1 MRAADHSRNRH
12 VNDAAATVSKR
23 TDWLLAL
30 LATIFVG
37 FAGWTVTS
45 LSSVA
50 ESLRLTA
57 LQVAVNRENLDQ
69 LHVQVNRGEERDGSY
84 LRESIRALDARISK
98 LEERVRNGH

>member
-1 MRAADHSRNRH
+1 MTE
-12 VNDAAATVSKR
+12 AAATVSKR

-37 FAGWTVTS
+37 FAGWTVAS

-69 LHVQVNRGEERDGSY
+69 LHVQVSRREDRDDSFTKDA
-84 LRESIRALDARISK
+84 LHTLDARISK
-98 LEERVRNGH
+98 LEDRIRSGR